1 MSEEKPT
8 SSPAPESEAEKA
20 PKAAEKTPK
29 AAEETVA
36 KAAEKTVTEETA
48 VEEQAPTI
56 KKAPTAEEL
65 LKEELGSV
73 KIRKIKGS
81 KNVTTGIVNIAATF
95 NNTIVT
101 ISDQKGNVISWSSGG
116 KMNFRGSRKSTAYAG
131 QVIAQD
137 AARAA
142 MAHGLKEVIVKV
154 KGPGMGRD
162 SAIRALQAVGL
173 EVLSLIDV
181 TPIPHNGCRPPKRRR
196 V

>member
-8 SSPAPESEAEKA
+8 SSPAPESEVAETIKA
-20 PKAAEKTPK
+20 PEEAVKATAKETPVKETSEKEVS
-29 AAEETVA
+29 AEET
-36 KAAEKTVTEETA
+36 E
-48 VEEQAPTI
+48 APTI
-56 KKAPTAEEL
+56 KKAPTAEDL

-73 KIRKIKGS
+73 KIRKAKGS
-81 KNVTTGIVNIAATF
+81 KNITTGIVNIVATF

-101 ISDQKGNVISWSSGG
+101 IADQKGNVISWSSGG

-131 QVIAQD
+131 QIVSQD

-162 SAIRALQAVGL
+162 SAIRALQGVGL
-173 EVLSLIDV
+173 EVISLMDV
-181 TPIPHNGCRPPKRRR
+181 TPIPHNGCRPKKRRR